1 MKSFYHQLSATVQEF
16 PPNILP
22 NVPMKAKSLAISP
35 FYLTSLLYAKQGKC
49 GVLSLDSNGSVCTK
63 ILADNADLDA
73 QCLWRYIQVGWDAA
87 MGVTLIQHISTGNFL
102 CVPLGSTVPHC
113 EPYEKY
119 TTDRYNW
126 VIQNRGLYF
135 RGPEV
140 KYLVYYNRMD
150 SSGDAS
156 KYQAVKYGAMNAK
169 EFEACTPSTCK
180 FTCDTTGG
188 YTCGPLSIS
197 YDRPIEGNAFIRAS
211 ASGAVSMSNALRDDF
226 QSPKSVQGAWGIG
239 LWSVI
244 NDLENEWYP
253 ILIREDMGLCQAP
266 ASEPMGLGLLKCW
279 KAGKNASDSLNRC
292 TIPLQKRLVDS
303 TSQTKPQQGQMPR
316 IIFGFTTNGQERY
329 VETKSNGFSENFDF
343 WQYLDIFMYIG
354 YNQGWPPIEFLKLKA
369 LKTFDSPGKTMYDI
383 YEGFIGQSGSGT
395 MAGVPKNI
403 INTAHKNGCRFFSVL
418 FFQLNR
424 FGGKW
429 KWWSHFLENRILYAE
444 QIVDYAGHY
453 GIDGFY
459 INFEAS
465 TPGGNPHDLA
475 GTDCSD
481 YVSGTTNPCDHD
493 ECQGYWCAYALGGA
507 NNCDSACGTEGK
519 WDNGGGKPTN
529 NQGFDG
535 SDINKKYF
543 IEFLK
548 HIRDYRKSKNI
559 DVEICM
565 YASMGPG
572 GDSSTYTSGVT
583 NYLLDFWRDP
593 VTGEPVVDS
602 MLSQPPNGNI
612 SASDIKYTY
621 AHTSEAVKSCVEGT
635 QGWPKNTGPMGTT
648 TLSDTITCKNDP
660 ASTCGTNN
668 NLDCDCGQDDCGD
681 KTKCLSSANCCY
693 DDSQPSDK
701 AWCYK
706 KSGSGNVICSGNDNT
721 DCGPISTNDS
731 NIPSGRAYDFWVGTD
746 GEYGLNNYALNQDW
760 SQPLWCSDFYKCDNN
775 IQALLPPLS
784 SFFLWS
790 ANLELSSL
798 GTDDPTRTFKLNTDY
813 YSQLYIGQTG
823 LCFKNLTADPYV
835 NSIKMGVCHFVAEKS
850 VLSKIPFHTSFCLG
864 NGENFYIDGSP
875 QLYFGNWSDNIQD
888 YLPTW
893 RWWSRQMTQKD
904 NNGQYLQ
911 SKILS
916 LDYSRAFNGGSC
928 LRIQSQNCGET
939 DFHLFKTQWSLQ
951 DSLEMSVVYCGDPGL
966 ISLGYTLQSDGPLI
980 QNPKIYYFML
990 KPCQAGCSTN
1000 WMYQKFHIP
1009 ALTGAII
1016 NSICLRAGR
1025 TADGSNYNIFIGSL
1039 TVAAKGSS
1047 ELSERSP
1054 NIPTICCFQQSASQL
1069 VNYNIAWNSL
1079 PNILHYNVF
1088 MNDLIVGRTYGTCGP
1103 VGPLDCDAT
1112 TMYNVQNMP
1121 KNSTF
1126 VIEAVHT
1133 NGKRHKSLPSNYY
1146 TIILFYIFILIV
1158 IFLVVSLTF
1167 KNYFFSFLFIFIALA
1182 LFFIGDLSSFIMPG
1196 KSGKE
1201 GIMQVPGNTGNLASP
1216 LVQIENWP
1224 QCKIKAF
1231 NINFDDNRPK
1241 AWTWLLDHVSKMDI
1255 PIKITFF
1262 INTLWL
1268 DRDKEK
1274 YLAWKKNYRVDYGV
1288 HGHWHFDHGNGT
1300 YVSPPNSQNWWC
1312 PGNLASCVTD
1322 EQLAANDSSCAQHV
1336 RDYLYDKDPVKEF
1349 VYAYPFGSYPKYT
1362 DENPSGHK
1370 SGDPKIK
1377 SLTAIK
1383 NNFLAARGVQWGQVS
1398 EFPDVTIP
1406 ASLLGT
1412 CSNYQGQPGGESCA
1426 VSSCDLTK
1434 GKIYDDIVS
1443 QTVGPEY
1450 SWPGGIDLNLQQDS
1464 SNCTQLQMMEIRK
1477 NSLLTL
1483 LNSAESSSIMV
1494 WGHDFHPTDKNGIDW
1509 PCDNTFTVGGCANDN
1524 GSCDSS
1530 DADCIKRAR
1539 DACTKN
1545 ALELQNYSGND
1556 AWSAKDKAYICPPDI
1571 RKEVDACATS
1581 CVRGKV
1587 DASGHCTDTDVFGK
1601 NGILAYNN
1609 PTMVYP
1615 IETAEGPLP
1624 CGNECFDSCWDPSVG
1639 SKLLEMLRSIKPFQN
1654 EIYFAFFVEIVQYL
1668 WNRKYSQVSYLE
1680 STASSL
1686 RYTLITTNVM
1696 RQIPLCISFQIQEP
1710 SKVTMDCVP
1719 LTVLQTTVLG
1729 TLKYY
1734 VEFLPK
1740 SNGKHIL
1747 EVFY

>member
-1 MKSFYHQLSATVQEF
+1 MKSFYHQLSSTVQEF

-35 FYLTSLLYAKQGKC
+35 FYLTSLLYAKQGKY
-49 GVLSLDSNGSVCTK
+49 GVLSVDSNGSVFTK
-63 ILADNADLDA
+63 ILADDSEIDA
-73 QCLWRYIQVGWDAA
+73 QCLWRYIQVGWDAG
-87 MGVTLIQHISTGNFL
+87 MGVTLIQHISSGNFL
-102 CVPLGSTVPHC
+102 CVPLSSTVPHC

-140 KYLVYYNRMD
+140 KYLVYYNRMKA
-150 SSGDAS
+150 GDDPS
-156 KYQAVKYGAMNAK
+156 KWQLVKYAAMTAK

-188 YTCGPLSIS
+188 YSCGDLSIS
-197 YDRPIEGNAFIRAS
+197 YDRPIEGSAFIRAS
-211 ASGAVSMSNALRDDF
+211 ANGVVTMSNALRPDF
-226 QSPKSVQGAWGIG
+226 QSPKTVQGAWGTQ

-244 NDLENEWYP
+244 NDSENEWYP
-253 ILIREDMGLCQAP
+253 ILIREDVGLCLAP

-279 KAGKNASDSLNRC
+279 KAGKNASDKLNRC
-292 TIPLQKRLVDS
+292 TIPLQKRFVDP

-316 IIFGFTTNGQERY
+316 IICGFTTNGQERY

-354 YNQGWPPIEFLKLKA
+354 YNQGWPPIEFMKLKA
-369 LKTFDSPGKTMYDI
+369 LKTFDSPGKSMYDI

-395 MAGVPKNI
+395 MAGVPKNL
-403 INTAHKNGCRFFSVL
+403 INTAHKNGCKFFSVL
-418 FFQLNR
+418 FFQLNQ

-429 KWWSHFLENRILYAE
+429 KWWSHFLENRIQYAE

-465 TPGGNPHDLA
+465 FPGGNTKDLA

-481 YVSGTTNPCDHD
+481 YVSGTIDPCAHE
-493 ECQGYWCAYALGGA
+493 ECQGYWCQYALGGY
-507 NNCDSACGTEGK
+507 NNCDSTCGTEGN
-519 WDNGGGKPTN
+519 WVGGQN
-529 NQGFDG
+529 VGFDG

-548 HIRDYRKSKNI
+548 HIREYRKSKNI

-565 YASMGPG
+565 YASLGTNG
-572 GDSSTYTSGVT
+572 VNYEYSSGVT
-583 NYLLDFWRDP
+583 QFLLDFWRDP

-602 MLSQPPNGNI
+602 ILSQPPSGNI
-612 SASDIKYTY
+612 DSSNMKYTY

-635 QGWPKNTGPMGTT
+635 QGWPKNTGPMGST
-648 TLSDTITCKNDP
+648 TLSNTITCKNAP
-660 ASTCGTNN
+660 PSTCGTNN
-668 NLDCDCGQDDCGD
+668 GQDCDCGQDDCGD
-681 KTKCLSSANCCY
+681 PDKCRSSANCCF

-701 AWCYK
+701 PWCYQ
-706 KSGSGNVICSGNDNT
+706 KSGGGGDVICANTND
-721 DCGPISTNDS
+721 DRGCGPIGIADS

-746 GEYGLNNYALNQDW
+746 GENGLNNGDLNQDW
-760 SQPLWCSDFYKCDNN
+760 AQPLWCSDFANCDNN
-775 IQALLPPLS
+775 IQAIEPPLS

-798 GTDDPTRTFKLNTDY
+798 GTDDPTRTFKLNNDY

-835 NSIKMGVCHFVAEKS
+835 NSIQMGVCHFVSEKS
-850 VLSKIPFHTSFCLG
+850 VLSKLPFHTSFCMG
-864 NGENFYIDGSP
+864 NGDNFYIDGSP

-916 LDYSRAFNGGSC
+916 LDYSRALNGGSC
-928 LRIQSQNCGET
+928 LRIQSQNCGDT
-939 DFHLFKTQWSLQ
+939 DFHLFKTQWSLR
-951 DSLEMSVVYCGDPGL
+951 DELVMSVVYCGDPGL

-980 QNPKIYYFML
+980 QFPKIYYFML
-990 KPCQAGCSTN
+990 KPCDAGSPTD
-1000 WMYQKFHIP
+1000 WKYQNFHIP
-1009 ALTGAII
+1009 AISGAII
-1016 NSICLRAGR
+1016 NSVCLRAGR
-1025 TADGSNYNIFIGSL
+1025 TSDGSNYNVYIGSL
-1039 TVAAKGSS
+1039 TVATKGHGESFGS
-1047 ELSERSP
+1047 AP
-1054 NIPTICCFQQSASQL
+1054 DIPSVCSFQQSSTQL
-1069 VNYNIAWNSL
+1069 VNYNISWNSL

-1103 VGPLDCDAT
+1103 VGPQTCDAT
-1112 TMYNVQNMP
+1112 TMYNVQNAP
-1121 KNSTF
+1121 KNAAI

-1133 NGKRHKSLPSNYY
+1133 NGSRKKSLPSNFYS
-1146 TIILFYIFILIV
+1146 IILFYIFVLIV
-1158 IFLVVSLTF
+1158 IFLIVSLTF
-1167 KNYFFSFLFIFIALA
+1167 KNYFFSFLFIFIALT
-1182 LFFIGDLSSFIMPG
+1182 LFLVGDLSSIVMPG
-1196 KSGKE
+1196 KSGIE
-1201 GIMQVPGNTGNLASP
+1201 GILQVPGNTGNLASP

-1224 QCKIKAF
+1224 QCKPKAF

-1241 AWTWLLDHVSKMDI
+1241 AWTWLLDHVAKIDI

-1274 YLAWKKNYRVDYGV
+1274 YLAWKKNYLVDYGV
-1288 HGHWHFDHGNGT
+1288 HGDWHFNHSEDNFIS
-1300 YVSPPNSQNWWC
+1300 SPAQSSRQCWVDDTPCC
-1312 PGNLASCVTD
+1312 PKTESACVTD
-1322 EQLAANDSSCAQHV
+1322 EQLAANDSTCAQHV
-1336 RDYLYDKDPVKEF
+1336 RDYLYDKDASKELI
-1349 VYAYPFGSYPKYT
+1349 YAYPYGAYPIYAS
-1362 DENPSGHK
+1362 DIQGHK
-1370 SGDPKIK
+1370 TGDPKIK

-1398 EFPDVTIP
+1398 QFPDMKIP
-1406 ASLLGT
+1406 ASLLGS
-1412 CSNYQGQPGGESCA
+1412 CSNYQGQPAGETCA
-1426 VSSCDLTK
+1426 VSSCDMSRNN
-1434 GKIYDDIVS
+1434 IYDSTVS
-1443 QTVGPEY
+1443 NTIGPEY

-1494 WGHDFHPTDKNGIDW
+1494 WGHDFHPTDKNGVDW
-1509 PCDNTFTVGGCANDN
+1509 PCDNTFTVGGCAND
-1524 GSCDSS
+1524 
-1530 DADCIKRAR
+1530 
-1539 DACTKN
+1539 ACKKN
-1545 ALELQNYSGND
+1545 ALDLQNYSGNA
-1556 AWSAKDKAYICPPDI
+1556 AWSSKDKAYVCPPDI

-1587 DASGHCTDTDVFGK
+1587 DASGNCTDTNVFGIK
-1601 NGILAYNN
+1601 GILAYEN

-1615 IETAEGPLP
+1615 IQTVDGPMP
-1624 CGNECFDSCWDPSVG
+1624 CGNECFDSCWDPSIG

-1686 RYTLITTNVM
+1686 RYSLTTTNVM
-1696 RQIPLCISFQIQEP
+1696 RKIPLCISFQIQQP

-1719 LTVLQTTVLG
+1719 LTVLRSTVLG
-1729 TLKYY
+1729 TVKWY